1 MKLTD
6 LIDLAKAGY
15 TPADVREFLA
25 NDKKPDV
32 EKTEPGK
39 GSTEDATGEKAE
51 TENKENVSRETLKE
65 KSDPK
70 KPTETPDAVDYK
82 AQYEAAMEALKK
94 AQAANTKQQ
103 QPEPEND
110 NKILMDAVAQF
121 M

>member
-25 NDKKPDV
+25 SGNKPDV

-39 GSTEDATGEKAE
+39 GSAEDATGEKAD
-51 TENKENVSRETLKE
+51 TEKENVSRETVKE
-65 KSDPK
+65 NSDPK
-70 KPTETPDAVDYK
+70 KPTETHEAVDYK

>member
-25 NDKKPDV
+25 SGNKPDV

-39 GSTEDATGEKAE
+39 GSAEDATGEKTE
-51 TENKENVSRETLKE
+51 TENKENVSHETLKE
-65 KSDPK
+65 ADPK

>member
-32 EKTEPGK
+32 EKKEPENGSAENAPGK
-39 GSTEDATGEKAE
+39 KTDMEKS
-51 TENKENVSRETLKE
+51 ENVSHETLE
-65 KSDPK
+65 DSDPK
-70 KPTETPDAVDYK
+70 KPTETPEAVDYK

>member
-25 NDKKPDV
+25 SGNKPDV

-39 GSTEDATGEKAE
+39 GSTEDATGEKTE
-51 TENKENVSRETLKE
+51 TEKKENVSHETLE
-65 KSDPK
+65 YSDPK
-70 KPTETPDAVDYK
+70 KPTETPEAVDYK

>member
-25 NDKKPDV
+25 SGNKPDV

-39 GSTEDATGEKAE
+39 GSAEDATGEKTE
-51 TENKENVSRETLKE
+51 TEKKENVSCETLE
-65 KSDPK
+65 GSDPK
-70 KPTETPDAVDYK
+70 KPTETPEAIDYK

-103 QPEPEND
+103 QPEPESD

>member
-25 NDKKPDV
+25 SGNKPDV

-39 GSTEDATGEKAE
+39 GSAEDATGEKTE
-51 TENKENVSRETLKE
+51 TEKKENVSHETLKE
-65 KSDPK
+65 NTDPE
-70 KPTETPDAVDYK
+70 KPTETPEAVDYK

-103 QPEPEND
+103 QPEGKDDQQIFSEAAAL
-110 NKILMDAVAQF
+110 LM
-121 M
+121 

>member
-25 NDKKPDV
+25 SGNKPDV

-39 GSTEDATGEKAE
+39 GSAEDAPGEKTE
-51 TENKENVSRETLKE
+51 TENKENVSCETLE
-65 KSDPK
+65 ENSDPK
-70 KPTETPDAVDYK
+70 KPTETPEAVDYK
-82 AQYEAAMEALKK
+82 AAYETAMEALKK

-103 QPEPEND
+103 QPQPED
-110 NKILMDAVAQF
+110 DRKILMDAVAQF